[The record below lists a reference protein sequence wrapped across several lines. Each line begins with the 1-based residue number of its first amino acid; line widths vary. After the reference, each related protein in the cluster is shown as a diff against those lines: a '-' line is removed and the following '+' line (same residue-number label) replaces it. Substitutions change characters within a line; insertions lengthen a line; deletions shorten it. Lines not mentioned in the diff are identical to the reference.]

1 MLVREEK
8 SREETGRLNEK
19 EVTCLEKQS
28 GAGQAVLETT
38 IIAIGLQVLTINSSI
53 EYMY

>member
-8 SREETGRLNEK
+8 RREEETGRLNEK

-28 GAGQAVLETT
+28 GAGAAVVETT
-38 IIAIGLQVLTINSSI
+38 IIAMGLRV
-53 EYMY
+53 